1 LCFPSV
7 EALQRGEGER
17 KKKKGEGGQGE
28 RRGSGEGWWVFSRDQ
43 SDGEGARMAKG
54 LKDPVTREYTIN
66 LAKRLHGTTF
76 KKRAPRAVKEV
87 KAFAA
92 KTMGTKDVRLD
103 VKLNKF
109 LWHRG
114 IRSVPR
120 RIRVQISRKRN
131 DDDDAEED
139 MYSHVTVVELDA
151 KDVKGLDTKVIEDD
165 D

>member
-1 LCFPSV
+1 
-7 EALQRGEGER
+7 
-17 KKKKGEGGQGE
+17 
-28 RRGSGEGWWVFSRDQ
+28 
-43 SDGEGARMAKG
+43 MAKG

-92 KTMGTKDVRLD
+92 KAMGTKDVRLD

-131 DDDDAEED
+131 DDEDAEED
-139 MYSHVTVVELDA
+139 MYSHVTVVEMDQ
-151 KDVKGLDTKVIEDD
+151 KDLKGLDTKVIEDD
-165 D
+165 E